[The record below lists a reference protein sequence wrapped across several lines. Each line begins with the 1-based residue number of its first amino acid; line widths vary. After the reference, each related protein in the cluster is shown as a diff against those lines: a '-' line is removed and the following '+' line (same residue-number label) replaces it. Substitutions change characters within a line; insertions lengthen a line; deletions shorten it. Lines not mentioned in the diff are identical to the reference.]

1 MKTKF
6 YFLISFF
13 IFISTQANSLP
24 RCENLYNAIYNE
36 NIKYDVGIRSFDA
49 KKTIGI
55 RLDNYWNTDRE
66 ITLENGEKTKKP
78 GWDLVKNK
86 DNYFIVGKITK
97 TSLLNQVEIGDII
110 LSINNIDLRELAKNK
125 EKKITLEKDISDLFN
140 ENESIKFKI
149 LKKNNVVSEVIS
161 INTIESFNQPAVD
174 FYINAIDIK
183 EKEGYVNASIQTSF
197 YEDLDKRHFLT
208 EAIWEH
214 IVADKKFE
222 DGSLQYFYWE
232 QCSYSDERWS
242 KLNTVNPAYGLKFAN
257 LIKEDK
263 TTRTSEYN
271 LKPSISYSNELKGYA
286 QDQAEITYDSN
297 STYAIKNEFNLK
309 SFPFDK
315 QKIKFFLYNDKFGLE
330 DYRSLITSWT
340 VRRALEFA
348 DINNK
353 NQNNIEGWNIVGV
366 KTAYEI
372 FNDPN
377 EGPRDG
383 VSVTFNVERKSGYY
397 LFKIILPII
406 LILTVCWSAVWIDPK
421 EIESRLTITIVCLLS
436 LIAYNFVID
445 SELPKL
451 DYLTVMDYIILVSYV
466 YSTIP
471 NFLSIMSFQ
480 MIKTNKPL
488 AEKFETYEKKYGLLS
503 YLLLILLIIIFNTSS
518 NPENTKAAFL
528 LFNK

>member
-6 YFLISFF
+6 YFLLLFF
-13 IFISTQANSLP
+13 SFISTQANSLP
-24 RCENLYNAIYNE
+24 RCENLYNALYNE
-36 NIKYDVGIRSFDA
+36 NTKYDVGINSFDE

-55 RLDNYWNTDRE
+55 RLNKYWNANRE
-66 ITLENGEKTKKP
+66 IVLENGEKIKKP
-78 GWDLVKNK
+78 GWSLLRNK
-86 DNYFIVGKITK
+86 DDYFIVGKITK
-97 TSLLNQVEIGDII
+97 TSLLNQIETDDII
-110 LSINNIDLRELAKNK
+110 LSINNLDLRVLAKDK
-125 EKKITLEKDISDLFN
+125 EKLITLENDISNFFN
-140 ENESIKFKI
+140 ENEKIKFKI
-149 LKKNNVVSEVIS
+149 LKKNNTVLEVTS
-161 INTIESFNQPAVD
+161 TNTIESFNQPAVD

-197 YEDLDKRHFLT
+197 YEALDKRHFLT

-222 DGSLQYFYWE
+222 DGSLQDFYWE

-242 KLNTVNPAYGLKFAN
+242 KLNTIDPAYGLKFAN

-271 LKPSISYSNELKGYA
+271 IKPVISYSNELKGYA
-286 QDQAEITYDSN
+286 QDQAEITYDSISN
-297 STYAIKNEFNLK
+297 YTIKNEFNLR

-315 QKIKFFLYNDKFGLE
+315 QKIKFFLYNDKRGLE

-340 VRRALEFA
+340 ARKALEFA

-366 KTAYEI
+366 NTTYEI
-372 FNDPN
+372 YNDPN
-377 EGPRDG
+377 NGPRDG
-383 VSVTFNVERKSGYY
+383 VSITFDVERKSGYY

-471 NFLSIMSFQ
+471 NFLSVMSFQ

-488 AEKFETYEKKYGLLS
+488 AEKFESYEKRYGLLS
-503 YLLLILLIIIFNTSS
+503 YISIVLLIIILNTSF
-518 NPENTKAAFL
+518 NPENTSAAFL
-528 LFNK
+528 LLNK